1 MRGTRSFTLVLI
13 AIVGVALIATGY
25 GVAQLTSVE
34 TEVRVVVRPHEDGR
48 VEFAVQQRVDGE
60 WGERIAPSSRY
71 LTPALIESRAGRWL
85 NSSPITLTV
94 NVEGSSLAQAD
105 PAPPP
110 NRAPIADA
118 GTDGSYD
125 LSERVIVLNGNQSSD
140 PDGDSLTYE
149 WTQVGGPMVSLSKGS
164 ASPAEARFDSPRQ
177 EQTLTFELRV
187 ADEAGASSTD
197 QISLTF
203 ENTPPLADAGED
215 QTVSA
220 GALVMLSAAGSTDAD
235 HSAITYVWTQTEGDP
250 VNLNSPESVSPTF
263 VAPARPQTLQFLLT
277 VNDGLSNG
285 TDTTAV
291 NVESSFDP
299 ILASNWDAGLFS
311 VPVVYRAERNNLTDR
326 VRTDIRQWGIDSE
339 LILDIVC
346 FESGVTGIGFWLLN
360 YDTSD
365 LPEGRRVTVTWRVN
379 GEGEFES
386 RIMRIEHVGDVPAI
400 YFEFSPENSRLS
412 HPEITSGEG
421 NLLLFVAIRVG
432 DDRIIDGFPLTRF
445 AAATPVF
452 ENITNCGRY

>member
-1 MRGTRSFTLVLI
+1 MPRTRSFTLVLI

-34 TEVRVVVRPHEDGR
+34 TEVRVVARPHEDGR

-94 NVEGSSLAQAD
+94 NLEDSSLTQSD
-105 PAPPP
+105 PDPPP
-110 NRAPIADA
+110 NQAPIADA
-118 GTDGSYD
+118 GPDGHYD
-125 LSERVIVLNGNQSSD
+125 LSERVIGLNGNQSSD

-187 ADEAGASSTD
+187 ADEAGASSAD
-197 QISLTF
+197 QISFTF
-203 ENTPPLADAGED
+203 ENARPIADAGED
-215 QTVSA
+215 QTAPA
-220 GALVMLSAAGSTDAD
+220 GALVTLSADGSTDAD

-250 VNLNSPESVSPTF
+250 VNLNNPESVSPTF

-299 ILASNWDAGLFS
+299 ILASNWDVGFFS
-311 VPVVYRAERNNLTDR
+311 VPVLYHAEQNAPIDR
-326 VRTDIRQWGIDSE
+326 VRTIVRQWGVASE
-339 LILDIVC
+339 LILDVTC
-346 FESGVTGIGFWLLN
+346 FESGVTTIGFWLLN
-360 YDTSD
+360 HDASD
-365 LPEGRRVTVTWRVN
+365 LPEGRRVTVIWRVV
-379 GEGEFES
+379 GGEFES
-386 RIMRIEHVGDVPAI
+386 RIMRIEHVGEIPAV
-400 YFEFSPENSRLS
+400 YFAFSPENPGQR
-412 HPEITSGEG
+412 HPEITGGDGMLS
-421 NLLLFVAIRVG
+421 ASIRVG
-432 DDRIIDGFPLTRF
+432 DDTILDLFELERF
-445 AAATPVF
+445 AAVPVF
-452 ENITNCGRY
+452 ENIANCGRY